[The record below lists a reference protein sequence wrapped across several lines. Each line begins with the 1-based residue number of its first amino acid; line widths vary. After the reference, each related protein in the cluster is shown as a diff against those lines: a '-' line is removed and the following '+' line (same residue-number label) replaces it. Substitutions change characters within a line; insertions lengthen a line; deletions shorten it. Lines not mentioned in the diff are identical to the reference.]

1 MKIFDLDSPLMRGLT
16 KMADLMLLNL
26 LAAVCCVPIITA
38 GASLTALNYMCLKLV
53 RDEECYMVKGFFKS
67 FKENFKQAT
76 IIWLIMLLA
85 IVVLVGDFLIMKES
99 GSSFNKALKIIIT
112 IVGIIVMFT
121 STFVFPVL
129 AKFDN
134 PVFRTIKNAFVISI
148 LQFPKTILM
157 IIMNVFP
164 WLLLVLSVRAVPLSF
179 LFGLSAPAYVA
190 ALLYNKF
197 FKKLET
203 QILEANG
210 GTSENTDAEDD
221 ECIFHD
227 EVDESISID
236 ENTH

>member
-179 LFGLSAPAYVA
+179 LFGLSAPAFVA

-210 GTSENTDAEDD
+210 VTGENTEAEDD
-221 ECIFHD
+221 ERIFHD